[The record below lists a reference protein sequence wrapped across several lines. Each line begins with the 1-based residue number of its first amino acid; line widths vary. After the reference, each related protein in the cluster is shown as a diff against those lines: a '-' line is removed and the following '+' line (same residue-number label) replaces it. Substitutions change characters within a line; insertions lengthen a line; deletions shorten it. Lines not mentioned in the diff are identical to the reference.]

1 MTLTS
6 EDIKALLVVA
16 MGFIAIV
23 AVIWIG
29 LHYEYKRFK
38 KEESK

>member
-1 MTLTS
+1 MILTS
-6 EDIKALLVVA
+6 EDVKALIIIA
-16 MGFIAIV
+16 MGFAAIV

-38 KEESK
+38 EEQKH